1 MDEYILVYLNDIIK
15 ASQDIKIQNDNDSI
29 YQNFFLK

>member
-15 ASQDIKIQNDNDSI
+15 ASQDIKIQNNNDSI
-29 YQNFFLK
+29 YQKIFLK